1 MAEEQA
7 RQSPESPLP
16 QQTGDESDNES
27 VGFNDPD
34 TFEQFSRFENEL
46 KDELGSIAS
55 QVKTTIL
62 GMNEQM
68 QQKFNDLD
76 KQIQSIQTHLRDQNN
91 NQGTTTLRNS
101 TPLQLT
107 SDHLIQTCNSPNTQS
122 TDNSTSDTSVKT
134 HVTFDHNLQSSN
146 LANRASA
153 SNISEARVNNY
164 IKLKPQTY
172 TGSDDFEDFLTQF
185 EITSEIN
192 GWDYK
197 AKSLYLANSLTG
209 AARALL
215 NELDAEQ
222 RRDYKSL
229 VQKLTER
236 YGSENRAEVFRSQL
250 KSRVK
255 AKGESTAELA
265 QAVRKLTRQAYPTV
279 SLGVIEALSVDH
291 FIDALPEAEIR
302 LRLREVGPKTL
313 AEAEKIAVRME
324 AHRIA
329 DKQRARLVCKI
340 DQDNSA
346 QLTPSLNTVEQQMSS
361 ISKRIDTLQRS
372 VQNLTNQKNPAQP
385 SYNGG
390 YQHRTYNN
398 QRPNR
403 NSNYRNPNQRN
414 YPYNGQNSVANQPYN
429 QTTHSQANY
438 GRQSENFRRSDQGSG
453 SRLN

>member
-7 RQSPESPLP
+7 RQSLESPLP

-34 TFEQFSRFENEL
+34 TFEQFSRFENKL

-153 SNISEARVNNY
+153 SNTSEARVNNY

-192 GWDYK
+192 DWDYK

-236 YGSENRAEVFRSQL
+236 YGSENCAEVFRSQL

-313 AEAEKIAVRME
+313 AEA
-324 AHRIA
+324 
-329 DKQRARLVCKI
+329 
-340 DQDNSA
+340 
-346 QLTPSLNTVEQQMSS
+346 
-361 ISKRIDTLQRS
+361 
-372 VQNLTNQKNPAQP
+372 
-385 SYNGG
+385 
-390 YQHRTYNN
+390 
-398 QRPNR
+398 
-403 NSNYRNPNQRN
+403 
-414 YPYNGQNSVANQPYN
+414 
-429 QTTHSQANY
+429 
-438 GRQSENFRRSDQGSG
+438 
-453 SRLN
+453 